1 VNVMSDPE
9 YVLPAI
15 FTHYTG
21 HGRDKLYRLIKA
33 GRIRAK
39 RTDSGRMLIE
49 MNSIREYLASLP
61 DVQAEKEAVDLFA

>member
-1 VNVMSDPE
+1 MNARSHPV

-33 GRIRAK
+33 GKIRAK

-61 DVQAEKEAVDLFA
+61 DAHPEKEAMDLFA

>member
-1 VNVMSDPE
+1 MNVISNLE

-21 HGRDKLYRLIKA
+21 QDRDKLYRLIKA
-33 GRIRAK
+33 GKIRAK

-49 MNSIREYLASLP
+49 MNNIREYLASLP
-61 DVQAEKEAVDLFA
+61 DVHLEKEAMDLFA

>member
-1 VNVMSDPE
+1 MNAISHPE

-33 GRIRAK
+33 GKIRAK

-61 DVQAEKEAVDLFA
+61 DVHSEKEALDLFA

>member
-1 VNVMSDPE
+1 MNVMSDPE

-33 GRIRAK
+33 GKIRAK

-61 DVQAEKEAVDLFA
+61 DVHSEKEVMDLFA

>member
-1 VNVMSDPE
+1 MNEVISPE

-33 GRIRAK
+33 GKIKASA
-39 RTDSGRMLIE
+39 TDSGRMLIE
-49 MNSIREYLASLP
+49 MTSIREYLASLP
-61 DVQAEKEAVDLFA
+61 NVHPDKEAMNLLA

>member
-1 VNVMSDPE
+1 MNVMSDPE

-21 HGRDKLYRLIKA
+21 HGRDKLYRLIKV
-33 GRIRAK
+33 GKIRAK

-61 DVQAEKEAVDLFA
+61 DVHSEKEAMDLFA

>member
-1 VNVMSDPE
+1 MNEIISPE

-33 GRIRAK
+33 GKIRAK

-49 MNSIREYLASLP
+49 MMSIREYLASLP
-61 DVQAEKEAVDLFA
+61 NVHPHKEAMDLFA